1 MSMPGVGRARRIG
14 VPKDASPEQTR
25 ERGALRGW
33 RGWTSCP
40 RHNGSRRCCCWKASR
55 VPRFG
60 SATGAMRCFAREVAL
75 GKEVEQ
81 FAADFF
87 SIPPAQ
93 RQERWRELT
102 AACAFSRPLAVWL
115 QALSG
120 GLSVVPPQLQ
130 DTGRL
135 RELADYVCRN
145 FTKRP
150 TARIAVDEVLLRH
163 AAYAP
168 KEWQDAALRL
178 RQSYAQ
184 IAGLA
189 PHLVAHLS
197 EYVSFCKK
205 EEKAEEKRKRSA
217 SAKAAW
223 TFPQLS
229 GSRNY
234 VWLIWVVV
242 MVLSGVLRREFRQ

>member
-1 MSMPGVGRARRIG
+1 MGVRGARRAERRLAGADARARRSARLEG
-14 VPKDASPEQTR
+14 MDFVPPAQWEQ
-25 ERGALRGW
+25 ALLLLESEPCAALWQRDGGYEMF
-33 RGWTSCP
+33 R
-40 RHNGSRRCCCWKASR
+40 
-55 VPRFG
+55 
-60 SATGAMRCFAREVAL
+60 AREVAL

-205 EEKAEEKRKRSA
+205 EEKAEEKRKRA